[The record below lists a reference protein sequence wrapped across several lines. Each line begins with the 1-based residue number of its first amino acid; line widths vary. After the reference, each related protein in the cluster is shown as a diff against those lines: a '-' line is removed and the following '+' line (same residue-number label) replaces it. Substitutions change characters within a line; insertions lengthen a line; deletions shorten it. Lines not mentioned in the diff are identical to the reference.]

1 MARREWLR
9 DPGNYRLILILGVV
23 VVILGLAG
31 CNGTGGAETPEP
43 ITASAS
49 PGTVSDDALTTAGYE
64 EDSVEERGLTASG
77 RLDISGDVQMEL
89 RYTIQ
94 ATTSRAI
101 YRDEEASP
109 PQLFSVMSVPLAKP
123 EQVSATINPLRDR
136 SLSDL
141 ANRSQDTYS
150 GITDLRH
157 SENITVSVL
166 GNETT
171 LSKYSAT
178 ATTDGDQTD
187 VYLYV
192 VRFRHEDDILIG
204 IGLGPQSAD
213 VSATI
218 RTLAEAIQH

>member
-1 MARREWLR
+1 
-9 DPGNYRLILILGVV
+9 
-23 VVILGLAG
+23 
-31 CNGTGGAETPEP
+31 
-43 ITASAS
+43 
-49 PGTVSDDALTTAGYE
+49 
-64 EDSVEERGLTASG
+64 
-77 RLDISGDVQMEL
+77 
-89 RYTIQ
+89 
-94 ATTSRAI
+94 
-101 YRDEEASP
+101 
-109 PQLFSVMSVPLAKP
+109 MSVPLAKP

-171 LSKYSAT
+171 LAKYSAT
-178 ATTDGDQTD
+178 ATTGGDQTD

-213 VSATI
+213 DSATI

>member
-1 MARREWLR
+1 MARWEWLTTP
-9 DPGNYRLILILGVV
+9 DNFRLILILGVV
-23 VVILGLAG
+23 VVTIGLAG

-49 PGTVSDDALTTAGYE
+49 PATVSDHALTTAGYE
-64 EDSVEERGLTASG
+64 EDSVEERELTASG
-77 RLDISGDVQMEL
+77 RLDIAGDVQMEL
-89 RYTIQ
+89 RYTIR

-101 YRDEEASP
+101 YRDGDASP
-109 PQLFSVMSVPLAKP
+109 PRLFSVMSVPFAKP

-150 GITDLRH
+150 GISDLRH
-157 SENITVSVL
+157 TENITVSVL

-171 LSKYSAT
+171 LAKYSAT
-178 ATTDGDQTD
+178 ATTANGQTD

-192 VRFRHEDDILIG
+192 VRFRHEGDILIG
-204 IGLGPQSAD
+204 IALGPQSAD
-213 VSATI
+213 DPATI